1 MSKKKP
7 ELPRVAHYVVVG
19 DGDVYQPLKQYDN
32 LAWVHPRA
40 VWQEAKATC
49 EALEKYFQESLEAE
63 VLGGEEE
70 DGE

>member
-7 ELPRVAHYVVVG
+7 ELPRVAHDVAVG
-19 DGDVYQPLKQYDN
+19 AVYYREDGKEEGTWY
-32 LAWVHPRA
+32 HPRY
-40 VWQEAKATC
+40 VWQEARATC